1 MNKSLL
7 SQVITKFLAGIIF
20 VSLLLFIPAGTIRYW
35 NAWLFIGLLFIP
47 MLILGA
53 ILYVK
58 KPELLRKRLETKE
71 RQSEQK
77 TVIAISALMF
87 VTGFIVAGL
96 DYRYGWSKLPP
107 GLVLASGIVLILAY
121 LLYMEVLRENQYLS
135 RVVEVQENQKVISS
149 GLYGIVRHP
158 MYTAVILLFLS
169 MPLVL
174 GSLYSFLIFSVLP
187 FLIAVRIRGEERLLE
202 QGLPGY
208 SEYKQ
213 RVKYKLIPFIW

>member
-7 SQVITKFLAGIIF
+7 IEVITKYLAGIIF

-53 ILYVK
+53 LLFVK

-77 TVIAISALMF
+77 TVITISALMF

-96 DYRYGWSKLPP
+96 DYRYGWSNLPP
-107 GLVLASGIVLILAY
+107 GLVLASGVILLLAY

-135 RVVEVQENQKVISS
+135 RVVEVQENQTVISS

-174 GSLYSFLIFSVLP
+174 GSLYSFLIFFALP
-187 FLIAVRIRGEERLLE
+187 FLIALRIRGEERLLE
-202 QGLPGY
+202 QGLTGY

-213 RVKYKLIPFIW
+213 RVKYKLFPYIW